1 MRKVGE
7 HVGVAYLK
15 NCHMH
20 QHAGGFGTHVQ
31 VPAEWAIP
39 LPRNIPIEVA
49 APLFSSGV
57 TAYNV
62 VSH

>member
-7 HVGVAYLK
+7 IVGVAYLSK
-15 NCHMH
+15 CSKHP
-20 QHAGGFGTHVQ
+20 HAGGFGTHVQ
-31 VPAEWAIP
+31 VHAEWAIP